1 MVSHLPKFR
10 LQTTTLLSKPT
21 CLKGESTMKNQQLIA
36 YVLIAIGAVTL
47 LTRINFLAQ
56 WLWIGLIAV
65 GFLAA
70 YLNKRQYGFLV
81 AGSILTGIAFGFML
95 ERSLGSGAFLISLG
109 FGCIAI
115 DQVERRDNRWP
126 RSLGGL
132 LIALGIFAGLLD
144 SGFFASA
151 WFPIILIA
159 LGIFLFIRRQRSG
172 AGKRPFSTFPIPDI
186 TVPPEPVP
194 VETESPLQEEGVTA
208 EPEPL
213 APSRDEAL
221 DEATQHRQQI
231 LEEWRRDRAERDNR
245 APYLILNN
253 ETLGLVAQANPKT
266 LEALLAIK
274 GIGPV
279 KLERYGPDIL
289 EVLKDS

>member
-1 MVSHLPKFR
+1 
-10 LQTTTLLSKPT
+10 
-21 CLKGESTMKNQQLIA
+21 MKNEQLIA
-36 YVLIAIGAVTL
+36 YALIAIGAVTL
-47 LTRINFLAQ
+47 LTRISFLAQ
-56 WLWIGLIAV
+56 WLWIGLIAA

-81 AGSILTGIAFGFML
+81 VGSILTGIAVGILL

-115 DQVERRDNRWP
+115 DQVERKDNRWP
-126 RSLGGL
+126 RSLGGV

-144 SGFFASA
+144 SGFFTSP
-151 WFPIILIA
+151 WFPLILIA
-159 LGIFLFIRRQRSG
+159 LGIFLFVRYQRG
-172 AGKRPFSTFPIPDI
+172 RAKQRPFSSYPAPD
-186 TVPPEPVP
+186 TTAPPEPAP
-194 VETESPLQEEGVTA
+194 VESPGEGSLQEIGAAAETEPPAPVPSSEGVET
-208 EPEPL
+208 
-213 APSRDEAL
+213 AL
-221 DEATQHRQQI
+221 DEAAQHRLRI
-231 LEEWRRDRAERDNR
+231 LEGWRRDRAEGENR
-245 APYLILNN
+245 ALYLILNN
-253 ETLGLVAQANPKT
+253 ETLGLVAQANPQT

>member
-1 MVSHLPKFR
+1 
-10 LQTTTLLSKPT
+10 
-21 CLKGESTMKNQQLIA
+21 MKNQQLIA
-36 YVLIAIGAVTL
+36 YALIAIGAVTL

-81 AGSILTGIAFGFML
+81 AGSILTGIAFGIML

-151 WFPIILIA
+151 WFPLILIA

-172 AGKRPFSTFPIPDI
+172 AGQRPFSTFPIPDI
-186 TVPPEPVP
+186 TVPAEPAP

-208 EPEPL
+208 QPEL
-213 APSRDEAL
+213 QGSSQDENETAL
-221 DEATQHRQQI
+221 DETTQHRLQI
-231 LEEWRRDRAERDNR
+231 LEGWRRDRAERDNR

-289 EVLKDS
+289 DVLKDS